1 MTDVGPSI
9 VRRVQQLQNHYC
21 RACNDSLRQN
31 KKQKIKRSE
40 KYVLHNIKAALKN
53 YKIYVLKS
61 HKILSDS
68 YQETKD
74 QVTNKRKSN
83 IAYGIDPTNC

>member
-1 MTDVGPSI
+1 M
-9 VRRVQQLQNHYC
+9 
-21 RACNDSLRQN
+21 
-31 KKQKIKRSE
+31 
-40 KYVLHNIKAALKN
+40 KAALKN

-74 QVTNKRKSN
+74 QVTNKQKSN
-83 IAYGIDPTNC
+83 IAYRIDPTNC